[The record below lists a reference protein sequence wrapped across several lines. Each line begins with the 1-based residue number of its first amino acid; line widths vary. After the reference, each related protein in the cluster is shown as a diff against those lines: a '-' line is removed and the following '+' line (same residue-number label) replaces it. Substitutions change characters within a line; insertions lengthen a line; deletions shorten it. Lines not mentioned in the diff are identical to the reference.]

1 MNLSLSKDT
10 TEDLVNEFRLR
21 SWNRTRSEAF
31 AVRNPNYCHFP
42 ALMHTQRAR
51 QAPALHSRAESAV
64 KHAYSLE
71 ILHSCGFLFQH
82 QRTSVLNLRWQEIHI
97 LVLTCHLVVRNEHQD
112 TGRFF
117 SILLFLHG

>member
-64 KHAYSLE
+64 KHFFGNSPLVW
-71 ILHSCGFLFQH
+71 ISVSTPKN
-82 QRTSVLNLRWQEIHI
+82 QRPQ
-97 LVLTCHLVVRNEHQD
+97 LVLAGDSHPGAHLPSGGEK
-112 TGRFF
+112 
-117 SILLFLHG
+117 

>member
-1 MNLSLSKDT
+1 MVKNSLHVGVKQTQLPSLSLPNSNHD

-51 QAPALHSRAESAV
+51 QAPGSPLQ
-64 KHAYSLE
+64 
-71 ILHSCGFLFQH
+71 G
-82 QRTSVLNLRWQEIHI
+82 
-97 LVLTCHLVVRNEHQD
+97 
-112 TGRFF
+112 
-117 SILLFLHG
+117 